1 MRERSNFSPF
11 LFGNLKN
18 LPYLCS
24 TIKNIK
30 TMKKHLLATKHFK
43 KEIDTMR
50 NAIHENLIQLMESYN
65 KDVVDCYE
73 SDDCPIVISGVEDDC
88 MTLDSINLHN
98 VNGKKFIVFDCSGS
112 WNNTSVCISQ
122 IDIEILIDIHDW
134 VFDNEVLLFEDVE

>member
-1 MRERSNFSPF
+1 
-11 LFGNLKN
+11 
-18 LPYLCS
+18 
-24 TIKNIK
+24 
-30 TMKKHLLATKHFK
+30 MKKHLLATKHFK

-50 NAIHENLIQLMESYN
+50 NAIHENLILLMEKYN

-73 SDDCPIVISGVEDDC
+73 SGDCPIVISGVEDDC

-98 VNGKKFIVFDCSGS
+98 VNGEKFIVFDCSGS

-134 VFDNEVLLFEDVE
+134 VFDNEVELFEDVE

>member
-1 MRERSNFSPF
+1 MEI
-11 LFGNLKN
+11 GLKN
-18 LPYLCS
+18 YL
-24 TIKNIK
+24 IFAVQLK
-30 TMKKHLLATKHFK
+30 TKTFKIMKKHLLATEHFK

-50 NAIHENLIQLMESYN
+50 NAIHENLIQLMENYN
-65 KDVVDCYE
+65 KDIVNCYE

-98 VNGKKFIVFDCSGS
+98 VNDKKFIVFDCSGS

-134 VFDNEVLLFEDVE
+134 VFENEVELFEDVE